1 MINITSFTADK
12 QKITQGDPVLFSW
25 KTEEAFRLSL
35 MGDKETT
42 NRYLDVKTNSIVLYP
57 QSSDVYRL
65 WATTAQGGGV
75 QREITINVLPVVK
88 ADFTVEPMG
97 GIAPLKVVLTNK
109 SIGVMSVHVRW
120 GDGLNGYYIPL
131 NKTEFEYVYPN
142 KGQYDIRVV
151 AQSPDGR
158 MDTKYQTIIVKD
170 AVSKP
175 ELPKLNVDFTI
186 SPVDGM
192 SPLTVTLK
200 NISNGKT
207 SYWYDWGDGESGL
220 LTKDML
226 EHTYNNPGNY
236 EVRLSA
242 IDASGEKI
250 WKNAFITVTEPKPMI
265 NSFSVD
271 KQTVT
276 ECDSIAF
283 TWDVTNADFLEL
295 SYESKDGRRAQ
306 EVTNAGGG
314 VNVVPISAVYT
325 LFARKGNDIVNA
337 NISITVLPKVVDQP
351 KVVGQPKPFG
361 VRNNIV
367 TFAIIALIVLGLLP
381 KEKK

>member
-1 MINITSFTADK
+1 
-12 QKITQGDPVLFSW
+12 
-25 KTEEAFRLSL
+25 

-75 QREITINVLPVVK
+75 QREITINVLPV
-88 ADFTVEPMG
+88 
-97 GIAPLKVVLTNK
+97 
-109 SIGVMSVHVRW
+109 
-120 GDGLNGYYIPL
+120 